1 MDDYSV
7 NSLSESKN
15 EWCARLVNTLTPAI
29 IQGLKSIFNEAWKLC
44 EENTQKNK
52 YLMTFQTFL
61 TRVPQWNQSIIETE
75 KIRICETS
83 GCGYL
88 EELIT
93 CVHIIHLKSLTC
105 VRVGQK
111 QKKIDIDIPS
121 INKFIHTIYI
131 NVARKIYTMIYLFEK
146 NIVPLETQKRNRE
159 LECVIKECIL
169 DTVRD
174 SIPVEN
180 ILRSYIDETI
190 EEDVEIKEVIEQTTI
205 PIPEE
210 DIITNSDN
218 NIAGNLG
225 DDLEINKPELGKK
238 ITDEVF
244 ETPKIS
250 DTTPSHVNTDNVF
263 NTENDAD
270 AVADNTRDSDYN
282 NVKLSFSDV
291 DMMMD
296 VNGAETNIEAPKTIE
311 RLEEISSN
319 NKNNI
324 YGDNSDDDDD
334 DHKLN
339 IGDNV
344 SLDFTDVNDLNK
356 SLILNEP
363 PILDDIEIL
372 G

>member
-1 MDDYSV
+1 MA
-7 NSLSESKN
+7 SLTESKN
-15 EWCARLVNTLTPAI
+15 EWCLRLLNILSPTIT
-29 IQGLKSIFNEAWKLC
+29 QGLRSIYEEAVSLCKSNNE
-44 EENTQKNK
+44 NDK
-52 YLMTFQTFL
+52 YLMTFQNFL
-61 TRVPQWNQSIIETE
+61 TRVPKWNSTIIDDEKNRIIEQSACT
-75 KIRICETS
+75 
-83 GCGYL
+83 YL
-88 EELIT
+88 EDLIT

-210 DIITNSDN
+210 EKEEEEITNNSDN
-218 NIAGNLG
+218 NIAGNLNN
-225 DDLEINKPELGKK
+225 DLEINKPELGKK
-238 ITDEVF
+238 IIDEEVF

-263 NTENDAD
+263 NTEVD
-270 AVADNTRDSDYN
+270 AVADNDNARVSDSN

-296 VNGAETNIEAPKTIE
+296 VNGAETNIEAPKTIK

-324 YGDNSDDDDD
+324 YGDNSDDEEE
-334 DHKLN
+334 HKLS

-363 PILDDIEIL
+363 PILEGVEIL
-372 G
+372 T